1 MEVRQMMGKED
12 FLKMF
17 IAQLQNQNPLDP
29 MKNEDFSAQLAMFT
43 QVEELENLNKSMEE
57 MINFQASTISALAV
71 GLIGKD
77 VSYQGNG
84 IHLQEGDSGADLSF
98 ELRDDA
104 ATVAIT
110 ITDEEGKAVRTW
122 EVNNLEAG
130 RRTVHWDGMN
140 YEGKAAEAGA
150 YTYVVRAKNLDGDT
164 VSASTFQK
172 GKVTGISFDK
182 GVTFL
187 VVNGD
192 NVTLAE
198 IVGIKDQEA

>member
-1 MEVRQMMGKED
+1 MDVQQMMGKED
-12 FLKMF
+12 FLKLF
-17 IAQLQNQNPLDP
+17 IAQIQNQNPLEP

-43 QVEELENLNKSMEE
+43 QVEELENLNDSVDD

-77 VSYQGNG
+77 VTYQGDG
-84 IHLQEGDSGADLSF
+84 IQLQEGDSGADLTF
-98 ELRDDA
+98 ELQDDA

-110 ITDEEGKAVRTW
+110 VTDEEGKAVRTW

-130 RRTVHWDGMN
+130 RQTVHWDGMN
-140 YEGKAAEAGA
+140 YEGEAADPGA
-150 YTYVVRAKNLDGDT
+150 YTYVVRAKNLDGDS
-164 VSASTFQK
+164 VSASTYQK
-172 GKVTGISFDK
+172 GEVTGISFDS

-187 VVNGD
+187 VVNGE

-198 IVGIKDQEA
+198 IVGIKEQEA